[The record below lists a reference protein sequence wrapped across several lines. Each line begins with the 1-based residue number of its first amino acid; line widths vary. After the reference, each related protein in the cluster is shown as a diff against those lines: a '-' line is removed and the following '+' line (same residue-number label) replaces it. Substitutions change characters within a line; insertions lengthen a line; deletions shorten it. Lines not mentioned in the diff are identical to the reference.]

1 MSKEGQTRGLGGKR
15 HRTER
20 RKELLVKEFGSCK
33 GEQGG
38 WQVQRGKKPSESFT
52 EKEGSNQDSRT
63 ILYRCVQGKYPVAW
77 SNPFLI
83 PRAALEIL
91 ATLCLIRCQEPYTSS
106 EGPGHLRIRRYI
118 GLKSSDAY
126 AVLGMLKTKCYHTV
140 VVKSRYT

>member
-1 MSKEGQTRGLGGKR
+1 MSKEGQTRGLGGKK
-15 HRTER
+15 HETER

-52 EKEGSNQDSRT
+52 EKEGSKQDSRT
-63 ILYRCVQGKYPVAW
+63 ILYRCVQSKYPVAW

-83 PRAALEIL
+83 PRAALEIV

-106 EGPGHLRIRRYI
+106 EGYI

-126 AVLGMLKTKCYHTV
+126 AVLGMLTV
-140 VVKSRYT
+140 EKPNVIIPW